1 MDQHSVL
8 QISLTALN
16 TITDSITACK
26 SLAYLDLSVN
36 NLEKLPDAIT
46 SLIGLEELYLN
57 DTFLDFLPANFGR
70 LINLRILELRDN
82 NLITLPKS
90 MARLQQLQRIDIG
103 NNEFK
108 ELPEVIGHLI
118 NLTEFWCDGNRI
130 RRINC
135 NLANLK
141 QMIHFDASNNLLQYV
156 PGDIGN
162 WQKCQEFCVSSNE
175 LEELPFSI
183 GLMKSLVALKLDENQ
198 LQELPESICQLE
210 NLEEI
215 MVSHNDLFKLPSTMG
230 LLRQLRFLTADEN
243 LLRFLPN
250 EICSCTNLTILSVR
264 GNKLTKVPLDI
275 GRLTH
280 LRVIN
285 VVNNFLTQ
293 LPVTILNLRLLSAL
307 WISDNQ
313 SQPLMPLQKEFNENA
328 QSYFL
333 TCYLLPQVVPISD
346 QASKGDDDDDLN
358 NRLSKKMQLHH
369 DNVPSNANAIAGKR
383 RICFASDPV
392 QEVMTIE
399 QTGRLMR
406 SPTPYPK
413 ELRMMSKFAAKNG
426 SNVQQQQQPQQQ
438 QQKQLVQR
446 MANQSMQSN
455 DTDNLD
461 DRLPT
466 VNSHSFDD
474 SLNGNRQDHL
484 DIHAGTINDRNHLVN
499 GYIDACPELTLKPK
513 SLEIKE
519 ARITATA
526 IDLLP
531 SQLDQ
536 SDFHTEIYP
545 DSTSIRSSKS
555 NGSFM
560 PAIPPDEV
568 ELLSRS
574 YQQYGQLVDHHDIP
588 DGINHSIKLLSNN
601 YEPFDQNKA
610 NVNNNKKYIPLL
622 QNNNLNNLKHISGH
636 HSPNITS
643 EENQNGIRD
652 ESPYEL
658 RNNQTINGEQAN
670 LISNNYFIS
679 KTPSVNYEQ
688 TAQPYQIIT
697 TAPKVYYSTSNGQ
710 HIEVNDNRSMDAN
723 HDDYISN
730 ASVETSSTPLIQQ
743 TSQQQLP
750 PPYHIAKAFTKKSKQ
765 DLMTYD
771 MYRNNY
777 QQVQNQSFDVSES
790 DYQPAPQISSPIT
803 GIDSNSNGNDSQ
815 QNFDDELLEQNQNA
829 NTSIAQAQDNGY
841 QTGKLASTAPSTWL
855 FGLHKTPT
863 VVSFK

>member
-1 MDQHSVL
+1 MLHIL
-8 QISLTALN
+8 LTALN
-16 TITDSITACK
+16 TITDSIIACK
-26 SLAYLDLSVN
+26 LLSYLDLSVN

-90 MARLQQLQRIDIG
+90 MARLQKLQRIDIG

-108 ELPEVIGHLI
+108 ELPEVMENLI

-135 NLANLK
+135 NLAKLE

-156 PGDIGN
+156 PGDIGK
-162 WQKCQEFCVSSNE
+162 WLKCQEFCVSSNE
-175 LEELPFSI
+175 LEELPFTI

-243 LLRFLPN
+243 LLRCLPN
-250 EICSCTNLTILSVR
+250 EICSCSNLTILSVR
-264 GNKLTKVPLDI
+264 GNKLTKVPPDI
-275 GRLTH
+275 GRLTQ

-293 LPVTILNLRLLSAL
+293 LPVTILNLRQLSAL

-313 SQPLMPLQKEFNENA
+313 SQPLMPLQKEFNEIS

-333 TCYLLPQVVPISD
+333 TCYLLPQVVPNSD
-346 QASKGDDDDDLN
+346 QSSRNDDN
-358 NRLSKKMQLHH
+358 NDTSNRSPHNIQLH
-369 DNVPSNANAIAGKR
+369 NSNGPSNTNAIAGKR

-413 ELRMMSKFAAKNG
+413 ELRVMSKFAGKNG
-426 SNVQQQQQPQQQ
+426 SNGQQPQPQQQ
-438 QQKQLVQR
+438 QQNPKKMGQQ
-446 MANQSMQSN
+446 MINQSMHSKDLN
-455 DTDNLD
+455 NVNAE
-461 DRLPT
+461 LPI

-474 SLNGNRQDHL
+474 SLNGNRQDDLNMHL
-484 DIHAGTINDRNHLVN
+484 TTINDRNHLGN
-499 GYIDACPELTLKPK
+499 GYINDCQELTLKPK

-526 IDLLP
+526 IDLPPLQ
-531 SQLDQ
+531 SDQ

-560 PAIPPDEV
+560 PAIPQDEV
-568 ELLSRS
+568 GLLSRS
-574 YQQYGQLVDHHDIP
+574 YQPYGQIVDHHDIP
-588 DGINHSIKLLSNN
+588 DGVNHSIKLLSNN
-601 YEPFDQNKA
+601 FEQFDPNIA
-610 NVNNNKKYIPLL
+610 NVNNNKKYIPQI
-622 QNNNLNNLKHISGH
+622 QNSNLNNLKHISGH

-643 EENQNGIRD
+643 DEKPNVIRD

-658 RNNQTINGEQAN
+658 RHNHTINGERAN
-670 LISNNYFIS
+670 LISNNYYTNKI
-679 KTPSVNYEQ
+679 PPINYEQ
-688 TAQPYQIIT
+688 IAQPYQIIT
-697 TAPKVYYSTSNGQ
+697 TAPKVYYSSSNGEPN
-710 HIEVNDNRSMDAN
+710 EVNDNRSIDTN
-723 HDDYISN
+723 HDDYILNST
-730 ASVETSSTPLIQQ
+730 VETSSTPLIQQ
-743 TSQQQLP
+743 TSQQQQLP

-771 MYRNNY
+771 MYRSNY
-777 QQVQNQSFDVSES
+777 QQVQNQSVDAASEQ
-790 DYQPAPQISSPIT
+790 DYQPTSKISSPT
-803 GIDSNSNGNDSQ
+803 PGIDSNSNGNDSQ
-815 QNFDDELLEQNQNA
+815 KNFDDEILEQNHNA
-829 NTSIAQAQDNGY
+829 NKQAQDNGY
-841 QTGKLASTAPSTWL
+841 QTGKSTAPSTWL